1 MSIERN
7 GKQKF
12 PLNAKLCSN
21 CSVAE
26 GSAIAP
32 KLSACARCGLE
43 RYCSKDCQR
52 AHWKAN
58 HKQHCIAKADRT
70 PQLQKPANVNK
81 SASQVVAVGTNCAI
95 CQDVIVERSTRCI
108 LPCNHV
114 FHSTCV
120 AELRKFGVDQACP
133 LCRTLLP
140 PGPEQRNEEASRRY
154 MLIYRVVERG
164 DASWS
169 ALPKWAQEEADA
181 AIREWQASADEG
193 NACAQYN
200 VGIQYETGELI
211 VQNYVE
217 AARWFEKAAKQG
229 LAGAQFNLGNYRK
242 LGQGVVQSEVE
253 ATRWYKKAAA
263 QGHLEAQNSLG
274 FQYQDGLGVAQS
286 YEEAVRWYRKA
297 ADQGH
302 PMAQCNM
309 GVMYELG
316 NGVPRSDENATR
328 YFKKA
333 ADQGLA
339 VGQFYLGMNYV
350 RGCGVAENDPEAVR
364 WFKKAADQGYAR
376 AQFNL
381 GMMLE
386 RGQGVAQSYEE
397 AVKWFKKAAH
407 QGDSDALC
415 KLGTM

>member
-1 MSIERN
+1 MNKEKYEKDLT
-7 GKQKF
+7 KQV
-12 PLNAKLCSN
+12 CGN
-21 CSVAE
+21 CRSPE
-26 GSAIAP
+26 GSGGIS
-32 KLSACARCGLE
+32 KLSACARCGLVV
-43 RYCSKDCQR
+43 YCSRDCQR
-52 AHWKAN
+52 SHWKAN
-58 HKQHCIAKADRT
+58 HKHHCVANADRA
-70 PQLQKPANVNK
+70 PQKQDRACEDDGSKSTVEGEECSICLDSISEASSCTLQCK
-81 SASQVVAVGTNCAI
+81 
-95 CQDVIVERSTRCI
+95 
-108 LPCNHV
+108 HV
-114 FHSTCV
+114 FHAACV